1 MNRKGGT
8 LRADRHAG
16 VTDPGPNGKQLQPD
30 MESTKLPLARQGMD
44 AQCALHEAWR
54 DRNFAGTCPVREVL
68 DRIGDRWTV
77 LVVLRLG
84 AGPIRFRALLRS
96 IDGISQRMLTV
107 TLRALERDGL
117 VNRTVFD
124 TRPPAVEYKLTNLGK
139 TLLDP
144 LNILTEWAMTHDA
157 EVSVSRA
164 SFDQRA
170 KNTF

>member
-1 MNRKGGT
+1 MNRKEGISN
-8 LRADRHAG
+8 ADRNTKVTCP
-16 VTDPGPNGKQLQPD
+16 VTDSAEFQ
-30 MESTKLPLARQGMD
+30 STSKKTEIPPAPQG
-44 AQCALHEAWR
+44 AEIKCALHEAWR

-84 AGPIRFRALLRS
+84 AAGPTRFRALLRS

-117 VNRTVFD
+117 VNRKVYD
-124 TRPPAVEYKLTNLGK
+124 TRPPAVEYRLTKLGL
-139 TLLDP
+139 TLLGP

-157 EVSVSRA
+157 EVNSARATFDRISVR
-164 SFDQRA
+164 
-170 KNTF
+170 